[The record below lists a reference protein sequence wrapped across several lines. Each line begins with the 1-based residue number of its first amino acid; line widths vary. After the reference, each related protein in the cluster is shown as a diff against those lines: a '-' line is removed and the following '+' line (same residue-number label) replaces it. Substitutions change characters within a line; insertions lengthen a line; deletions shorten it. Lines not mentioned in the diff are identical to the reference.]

1 MTNIDPVRVAREACA
16 REEERIGMP
25 GDRFRDGRR
34 DGSAAMQWAILG
46 ARAMQDA
53 MAGRE
58 GEMDNWYESQLSA
71 AIAELKRR
79 AASRRG
85 LSTITDEQL
94 DAAMKRLRKDT
105 PHD

>member
-1 MTNIDPVRVAREACA
+1 MTADMPDPVHVAQKAAEQVCEGVALFEA
-16 REEERIGMP
+16 ER
-25 GDRFRDGRR
+25 RR
-34 DGSAAMQWAILG
+34 IHQAAEAA
-46 ARAMQDA
+46 ARAMQAA

>member
-1 MTNIDPVRVAREACA
+1 
-16 REEERIGMP
+16 
-25 GDRFRDGRR
+25 
-34 DGSAAMQWAILG
+34 
-46 ARAMQDA
+46 
-53 MAGRE
+53 
-58 GEMDNWYESQLSA
+58 MDTWYESQLSA

-105 PHD
+105 PHE